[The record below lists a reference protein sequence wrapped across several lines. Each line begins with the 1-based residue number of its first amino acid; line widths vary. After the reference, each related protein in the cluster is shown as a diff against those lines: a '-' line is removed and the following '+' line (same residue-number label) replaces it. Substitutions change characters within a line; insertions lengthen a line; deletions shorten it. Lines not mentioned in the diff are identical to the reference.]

1 MSLTRHPLAPNLTY
15 QLSQTR
21 LKYPFRKEDSLAR
34 LVTRRPCELRG
45 ILSEI
50 ALLRSHSKRESRELK
65 LVTNNRPI
73 RILLVGEGKE
83 ARRLHHLLDP
93 DQSNAFEI
101 SQVAGLDLAA
111 ERLSNDTA
119 DILLL
124 DLGPRHRQGRVIV
137 EAARAAAPDMPMIIL
152 AEDEDDAL
160 AIDALRQGAQD
171 FLAKPQLDHVRF
183 SRSLLFAIERHRLQK
198 NLQNLSLVD
207 DLTGL
212 HNRRGFLALAEQHL
226 RIILR
231 RGAALLIYLDLDDL
245 KLINDTYGHFEGNRA
260 LIVTANV
267 LRACFR
273 QSDILARL
281 GGDEFCV
288 LMTDAAHDSAQQVR
302 KRLQQRVDFINELS
316 SWRFRLSL
324 SVGIADVPVVHQ
336 PSIDEL
342 LRVADANMYE
352 EKRQKQLR
360 GAASPALKH
369 TTVA

>member
-1 MSLTRHPLAPNLTY
+1 VSLTRHSLAPILTY
-15 QLSQTR
+15 PLRRTR
-21 LKYPFRKEDSLAR
+21 LKYPFRKEDSLVR
-34 LVTRRPCELRG
+34 VVTQRPCGLRG

-50 ALLRSHSKRESRELK
+50 TLLLAHAKRESRELK

-93 DQSNAFEI
+93 DQSNAFAI
-101 SQVAGLDLAA
+101 SQVPGVDLAA
-111 ERLSNDTA
+111 EQLASDTA

-124 DLGPRHRQGRVIV
+124 DLGRRQGQGRVII
-137 EAARAAAPDMPMIIL
+137 EAARAAAPNMPMIIL
-152 AEDEDDAL
+152 AEDADDAL

-171 FLAKPQLDHVRF
+171 FLAKPQLDHARF
-183 SRSLLFAIERHRLQK
+183 ARSLLFAIERHRLQK
-198 NLQNLSLVD
+198 TLQNLSLVD

-212 HNRRGFLALAEQHL
+212 HNRRGFLALAEQRL

-245 KLINDTYGHFEGNRA
+245 KLINDAYGHFEGNRA

-288 LMTDAAHDSAQQVR
+288 LMTDAVHDSTQQVR

-360 GAASPALKH
+360 GTASPALKH